1 MLKKERA
8 IIYGRTN
15 GTRTRMKTTEI
26 GTESVILKQ
35 REMKQFLERRT
46 KKNRAKSLKET
57 LDNRNNEP
65 NRYNT
70 D

>member
-1 MLKKERA
+1 
-8 IIYGRTN
+8 
-15 GTRTRMKTTEI
+15 MKTTEI

-57 LDNRNNEP
+57 MDNRNNEP